1 MDHKIVKLNKMTPFE
16 RYVGML
22 EGKAVD
28 FVPRTPILMQ
38 FAAEFI
44 GSDYGAFAS
53 GYKPWSKQMK
63 LVQSI
68 SELTS

>member
-1 MDHKIVKLNKMTPFE
+1 MTPFE

-22 EGKAVD
+22 EGKSVD

-44 GSDYGAFAS
+44 GSDYACFAS
-53 GYKPWSKQMK
+53 DFKTLVKIKRRMRKIFWSR
-63 LVQSI
+63 SI
-68 SELTS
+68 ELYIRSI